1 MKVPLNWTV
10 ILLASLV
17 TGDYDQCRQDAM
29 DKAAEISE
37 LNIQLEETRTVLAN
51 VTEGFLTTIC
61 DEVCIQLIV
70 YSNGNAAI
78 RQPIRFGVFNYTG
91 VNDDQGS
98 NGNEGAKYPSYQ
110 GVANKQNLFYMHE
123 FGEWEYWHQYERWII
138 GPIHNK
144 ALGGVMIRPFD
155 PSKRCPYDI
164 KWYRS
169 NSYYYD
175 KNHPN
180 LWNPQGNPWME
191 DNTIRIDCY
200 DEEEWPKF
208 RCPCKVL
215 NISSSYRT
223 AEYHKWTLGNY
234 RRVDPESRQALGYL
248 APIYQK
254 MDDGDNFIFG
264 EGQSF
269 LYSHHP
275 RGRVWTVGSSM
286 FTWAIRLNLLPNGD
300 EVLAS
305 KSCPF
310 PTQPETHPWEFLQ
323 STKGHLGQDEMWQD
337 DHTLKVTC
345 IDHLYESEKDLFY
358 P

>member
-1 MKVPLNWTV
+1 MKVPLYWTV
-10 ILLASLV
+10 ILLVPLV
-17 TGDYDQCRQDAM
+17 TGDYHQCRQDSI
-29 DKAAEISE
+29 DKAAEIKE
-37 LNIQLEETRTVLAN
+37 LKIQLGETRTVLSN

-91 VNDDQGS
+91 VNPDQGS

-110 GVANKQNLFYMHE
+110 GIANKQNLFYMHE

-155 PSKRCPYDI
+155 PSKRCPYNI

-175 KNHPN
+175 RNHPN
-180 LWNPQGNPWME
+180 IWNPQGNPWVE
-191 DNTIRIDCY
+191 DNTIRVDCY

-208 RCPCKVL
+208 ECRCEVL
-215 NISSSYRT
+215 NISSTYRT

-254 MDDGDNFIFG
+254 MDEEDNFIFG

-286 FTWAIRLNLLPNGD
+286 STWAIRLNLLPQGD

-305 KSCPF
+305 KSCPLDPPF
-310 PTQPETHPWEFLQ
+310 PTDPELRPWEFLQ
-323 STKGHLGQDEMWQD
+323 STKGPKNQDEMWQD
-337 DHTLKVTC
+337 DETVKVAC
-345 IDHLYESEKDLFY
+345 IDHLFEL
-358 P
+358 